1 MKLKI
6 LWMVELED
14 DFIENID
21 FFYENFILKIIITI
35 KM

>member
-1 MKLKI
+1 MNLKI